1 MPELPEVETTKNGI
15 TPHIEGQTVSRIL
28 IRQAQLRWLIPDSI
42 QQMQGQVIKSIERR
56 AKYLLLN
63 TSIGT
68 AIIHL
73 GMSGSLRIVDIG
85 TEAEKH
91 DHVDIDFRHG
101 KTLRLRDP
109 RRFGAVLW
117 TQEPV
122 QHHTLICKL
131 GPEPLSDDF
140 TAEYLYQQAKNRL
153 VSIKVF
159 IMNAHIVVGVGNIY
173 ASESL
178 FMAGIHPK
186 RAAGRISLKR
196 IEKLVTS
203 IKQVLQKSIEQ
214 GGTTLKD
221 FANAE
226 GQSGYFQV
234 ALQVYGRTGE
244 PCPHC
249 STPIK
254 QIKLGQRSTF
264 YCPACQR

>member
-15 TPHIEGQTVSRIL
+15 APYIEGQTISHIIV
-28 IRQAQLRWLIPDSI
+28 RQAKLRWPVPESI
-42 QQMQGQVIKSIERR
+42 QQMQHQTVQSVHRR

-63 TSIGT
+63 TAIGT
-68 AIIHL
+68 SIIHL
-73 GMSGSLRIVDIG
+73 GMSGSLRIVNTD
-85 TEAEKH
+85 TAPEKH
-91 DHVDIDFRHG
+91 DHVDIVFAHG

-109 RRFGAVLW
+109 RRFGCVLW
-117 TQEPV
+117 TQQAV
-122 QHHTLICKL
+122 DQHKLICNL
-131 GPEPLSDDF
+131 GPEPLSDTF
-140 TAEYLYQQAKNRL
+140 TAHYLFQQAKNRK

-196 IEKLVTS
+196 LEILVDT
-203 IKQVLQKSIEQ
+203 IRQVLQKSIEQ

-234 ALQVYGRTGE
+234 ALQVYGKTGQ

-264 YCPACQR
+264 YCPSCQK

>member
-15 TPHIEGQTVSRIL
+15 APYIEGKAVSCI
-28 IRQAQLRWLIPDSI
+28 IVRQAKLRWPVPDSI
-42 QQMQGQVIKSIERR
+42 KKMQNQIVQRVQRR
-56 AKYLLLN
+56 AKYLLLE
-63 TSIGT
+63 TQKGT

-73 GMSGSLRIVDIG
+73 GMSGSLRVVETD
-85 TEAEKH
+85 TPPEKH
-91 DHVDIDFRHG
+91 DHVDIAFEHG
-101 KTLRLRDP
+101 KVLRLRDP
-109 RRFGAVLW
+109 RRFGCVLW

-122 QHHTLICKL
+122 NEHKLICNL

-140 TAEYLYQQAKNRL
+140 TAAYLFEQAKNRK

-159 IMNAHIVVGVGNIY
+159 IMNAQIVVGVGNIY

-186 RAAGRISLKR
+186 RAAGRVSLKR
-196 IEKLVTS
+196 LKTLVAS
-203 IKQVLQKSIEQ
+203 IKKVLKKSIEQ

-234 ALQVYGRTGE
+234 ALHVYGKTGE
-244 PCPHC
+244 PCSHC

-264 YCPACQR
+264 YCPSCQK